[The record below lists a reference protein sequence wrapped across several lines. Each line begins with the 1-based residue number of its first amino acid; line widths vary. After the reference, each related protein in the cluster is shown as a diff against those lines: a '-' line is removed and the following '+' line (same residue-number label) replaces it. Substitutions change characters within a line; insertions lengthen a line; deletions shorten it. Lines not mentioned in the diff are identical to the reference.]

1 MAERSSLKLLKLL
14 NNKEKDKF
22 KNYLLSPYFNKN
34 DILVAV
40 YDEIQNFLKIKEES
54 DFDAFIL
61 SRLGK
66 RKINLSISSLEKH
79 LSNLYKHCL
88 NFFAVENLQAQT
100 FQKEIS
106 ILQVLLNKKDKGHFE
121 KILKKT
127 YRELK
132 KQKDSVKKFK
142 LLNEITEIET
152 SFVSTFKDK
161 RNNDINYNEKSDA
174 LNNYFFAQK
183 LFEININVIRNH
195 ITNNYIDINRMNRFV
210 DLLESL
216 NIKNQPLIKCYLLS
230 FKVLTLKEKRNHF
243 DLLVK
248 TLEENVDKITSYEV
262 FNLYAFIQNFAP
274 LVYANKKESY
284 NFMFLLYKKMI
295 ANNFI
300 YHNNKI
306 LVGIFKNIV
315 NIAIKQKELVWLEE
329 FIESHKDKISP
340 ENVQEDACNYSLAR
354 LNFFK
359 NDFDKT
365 QNLIINLNFKDIYY
379 KISVKRLELMLYF
392 EMKEW
397 LLLESLIGAFRVSL
411 IPKRTETIPK
421 LHIDYNLNFIKYFG
435 KLSSIFNQPNK
446 KTSKIG
452 HLKKEIESLNEI
464 SEKDWFLDKLEN
476 YNT

>member
-14 NNKEKDKF
+14 DKKENDKF
-22 KNYLLSPYFNKN
+22 KTYLLSPYFNKN
-34 DILVAV
+34 EVLVEV
-40 YDEIQNFLKIKEES
+40 YEEIQNYLKQNNELE
-54 DFDAFIL
+54 FDTYIL
-61 SRLGK
+61 LELGRK
-66 RKINLSISSLEKH
+66 KINLSLPSLEKH

-88 NFFAVENLQAQT
+88 DFFAVEYLRTQP
-100 FQKEIS
+100 FQKELS
-106 ILQVLLNKKDKGHFE
+106 TLQILLNKKDKGHFE

-127 YRELK
+127 YGQLK
-132 KQKDSVKKFK
+132 KQKDSIKKFK
-142 LLNEITEIET
+142 LINEITEIET

-161 RNNDINYNEKSDA
+161 RNNDINLNEKSEA

-183 LFEININVIRNH
+183 LFVINLNVIRNH
-195 ITNNYIDINRMNRFV
+195 ITNNDFDIDKMNRFV
-210 DLLESL
+210 ALLESL

-230 FKVLTLKEKRNHF
+230 FKVLTSKQKRKHF
-243 DLLVK
+243 ELLVK
-248 TLEENVDKITSYEV
+248 TLENNLEQITSNEV
-262 FNLYAFIQNFAP
+262 FNLYAFIQNLTP
-274 LVYANKKESY
+274 LVYTDKKESY

-315 NIAIKQKELVWLEE
+315 NIAIKQKELTWLEE
-329 FIESHKDKISP
+329 FIESHRNKISP
-340 ENVQEDACNYSLAR
+340 ENVQEDVYNYSLAR

-359 NDFDKT
+359 NDYEKT

-397 LLLESLIGAFRVSL
+397 LLLDSLIGAFRVSL

-421 LHIDYNLNFIKYFG
+421 IHVDYNLNFIKNFG
-435 KLSSIFNQPNK
+435 KLYSIFNQPNINLDK
-446 KTSKIG
+446 AKN
-452 HLKKEIESLNEI
+452 LKSDINALTEI
-464 SEKDWFLDKLEN
+464 SEKDWFLEKL
-476 YNT
+476 TP